1 MAKKKVK
8 VDSSL
13 CMGCGACAGSY
24 PDDFQIGDS
33 GLAEAITGEGEE
45 EAASVCPF
53 GAISVEEQL

>member
-8 VDSSL
+8 VDESL

-33 GLAEAITGEGEE
+33 GLAEAITGEGDE

-53 GAISVEEQL
+53 GAISVEE

>member
-8 VDSSL
+8 VDGSL

-53 GAISVEEQL
+53 GAISEEE